1 MLNIYFSVPQ
11 RSNRSVQ
18 GKLSFSVLLTA
29 TYTLLT
35 EVPLESSW
43 QLQPAPCNEK
53 EGLSDC
59 VSS

>member
-18 GKLSFSVLLTA
+18 GKLSFSILLRA

-43 QLQPAPCNEK
+43 QLQPAPYNDK
-53 EGLSDC
+53 RSQ
-59 VSS
+59 